1 VSGYL
6 VFALFA
12 LLMERIEHTPAAR
25 HFREM

>member
-1 VSGYL
+1 VLGYS

-25 HFREM
+25 HFRKM